1 MTQKELGYV
10 ELEWTCKRCGTINP
24 GMQRVCTNCGAPM
37 GKDDKFDLPDEQILI
52 TEQEKLEEAKAEVIS
67 RPVWPVRLERC
78 WAHMIPAWSQRNP
91 ALFATNRLKPMHSAA
106 LIAAA
111 A

>member
-37 GKDDKFDLPDEQILI
+37 GQDDKFDLPDEQKLI
-52 TEQEKLEEAKAEVIS
+52 TEQEKLEEAKAG
-67 RPVWPVRLERC
+67 
-78 WAHMIPAWSQRNP
+78 PAIQCPYCNVFNP
-91 ALFATNRLKPMHSAA
+91 AGAKICKQCGGDIRAGLARQAGQVLFRG
-106 LIAAA
+106 
-111 A
+111 